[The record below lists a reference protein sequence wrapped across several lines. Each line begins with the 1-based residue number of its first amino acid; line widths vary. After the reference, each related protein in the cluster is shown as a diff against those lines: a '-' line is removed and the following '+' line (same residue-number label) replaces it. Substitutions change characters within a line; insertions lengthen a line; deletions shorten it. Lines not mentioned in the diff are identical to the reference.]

1 MQITGKVH
9 RIEQPTSRDHNGK
22 TYREQK
28 VVIEVAEGQYTQYIG
43 CSIKRDN
50 LIGTL
55 QVGHTVTA
63 DINLRGV
70 EYTNKQNQQ
79 ANFTTI
85 EIWRTSVGDAA
96 PQHSTNS
103 IASNRNEPP
112 AHNPLANGPVDSLPF

>member
-28 VVIEVAEGQYTQYIG
+28 VVIEVVEGQYTQYIG

-55 QVGHTVTA
+55 QVGQTVTA

-70 EYTNKQNQQ
+70 EYTKDNQVR
-79 ANFTTI
+79 NFTTI
-85 EIWRTSVGDAA
+85 EIWRTGSTTSTEQPAA
-96 PQHSTNS
+96 P
-103 IASNRNEPP
+103 ASSE
-112 AHNPLANGPVDSLPF
+112 DLPF

>member
-9 RIEQPTSRDHNGK
+9 RVEQPTSRDHNGK

-43 CSIKRDN
+43 CGIKRDN

-55 QVGHTVTA
+55 QVGQTVTA

-70 EYTNKQNQQ
+70 EYTKDNQVR
-79 ANFTTI
+79 NYTTI
-85 EIWRTSVGDAA
+85 EIWRCSANNAMDIANPQPQQAQPTYNSAA
-96 PQHSTNS
+96 PAT
-103 IASNRNEPP
+103 
-112 AHNPLANGPVDSLPF
+112 GTVDDLPF

>member
-9 RIEQPTSRDHNGK
+9 RVEQPTSRDHNGK

-28 VVIEVAEGQYTQYIG
+28 VVIELAEGQYTQYIG

-55 QVGHTVTA
+55 QVGQTVTA

-70 EYTNKQNQQ
+70 EYTNKQGVQ
-79 ANFTTI
+79 ANYTTI
-85 EIWRTSVGDAA
+85 EIWRTGVTASAA
-96 PQHSTNS
+96 TTEQ
-103 IASNRNEPP
+103 P
-112 AHNPLANGPVDSLPF
+112 AMLPDSQSLPF

>member
-1 MQITGKVH
+1 MQLTGKVH

-43 CSIKRDN
+43 CSIKRDQ

-55 QVGHTVTA
+55 QVGQTVTA

-70 EYTNKQNQQ
+70 EYTNKQNQT

-85 EIWRTSVGDAA
+85 EIWRCSNSGAA
-96 PQHSTNS
+96 AQAETPAQT
-103 IASNRNEPP
+103 ASS
-112 AHNPLANGPVDSLPF
+112 DLPF